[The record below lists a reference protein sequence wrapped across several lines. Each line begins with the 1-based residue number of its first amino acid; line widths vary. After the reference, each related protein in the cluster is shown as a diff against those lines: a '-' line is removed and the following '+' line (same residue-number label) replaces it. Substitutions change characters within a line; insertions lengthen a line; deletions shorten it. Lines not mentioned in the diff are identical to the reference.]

1 MVIGRILDDSFVGEI
16 KRNITIVTLARLVTN
31 ACYRFAPPFLAIIVT
46 DLDVTL
52 SKAGFAI
59 FLSELTGLLSP
70 MVGRFTERI
79 SHRASMVI
87 GLVGTGVG
95 CVIAAIAP
103 SLTWFAIGIT
113 VLVFTKQSFDIG
125 LGAWIADHVPY
136 AQRGRITGLTEMSWA
151 LGLLIGVSV
160 LGVVTAIAGWRVAYL
175 VAVAMVVLLT
185 VAIARRVTNEPR
197 TRIQHESS
205 GAAIRGRGWLVV
217 LTMFCIM
224 SAAQNLFVTFGSWLS
239 DDFGFDAAGLT
250 IVGFSLGAVELV
262 SSFGSASRTDRWGK
276 ERSIALGAFLIV
288 PGGLL
293 LAMGSDVLLVGLIGI
308 AIYLLGF
315 EFSVVSLLPVA
326 SAIVPNNPAVGFG
339 WVLGAGALGRATM
352 SLISTRVYEDH
363 GIRVAALL
371 GPILTLVAIALILQH
386 GRLAAREQSAAK

>member
-1 MVIGRILDDSFVGEI
+1 MVIGRLLDESFVGEI
-16 KRNITIVTLARLVTN
+16 KRNITIVTFARLVAN

-52 SKAGFAI
+52 SQAGFAI

-70 MVGRFTERI
+70 MVGRFTERV

-95 CVIAAIAP
+95 CAIAAVAP
-103 SLTWFAIGIT
+103 SLLWFAVGIT
-113 VLVFTKQSFDIG
+113 VLVFTKQAFDIG

-151 LGLLIGVSV
+151 LGLLVGVSV
-160 LGVVTAIAGWRVAYL
+160 LGVVTAIASWRVAYL
-175 VAVAMVVLLT
+175 VAVAMVVILT
-185 VAIARRVTNEPR
+185 MGIARRVTNEPKAHVR
-197 TRIQHESS
+197 HESS
-205 GAAIRGRGWLVV
+205 DAAIRGRGWLVV
-217 LTMFCIM
+217 LAMFCIM

-239 DDFGFDAAGLT
+239 DDFGFEAAGLT
-250 IVGFSLGAVELV
+250 IVGFALGAVELL
-262 SSFGSASRTDRWGK
+262 SSTGSASRTDRWGK

-288 PGGLL
+288 PGGIL
-293 LAMGSDVLLVGLIGI
+293 LAMGADVLVVGLLGI

-339 WVLGAGALGRATM
+339 WVLGAGALGRALM
-352 SLISTRVYEDH
+352 SLVSTRVYEDH
-363 GIRVAALL
+363 GIRIAALL
-371 GPILTLVAIALILQH
+371 GPVLALVAIALILQH
-386 GRLAAREQSAAK
+386 GRLVKSEGSAAK

>member
-1 MVIGRILDDSFVGEI
+1 MVISRLLDESFVGEI
-16 KRNITIVTLARLVTN
+16 KRNITIVTFARLVAN

-52 SKAGFAI
+52 SQAGFAI

-70 MVGRFTERI
+70 MVGRFTERV

-95 CVIAAIAP
+95 CAIAAVAP
-103 SLTWFAIGIT
+103 SLLWFAVGIT
-113 VLVFTKQSFDIG
+113 VLVFTKQAFDIG

-151 LGLLIGVSV
+151 LGLLVGVSV
-160 LGVVTAIAGWRVAYL
+160 LGVVTAIASWRVAYL
-175 VAVAMVVLLT
+175 FAVGMVVILT
-185 VAIARRVTNEPR
+185 MGIARRVTNEPKAHVR
-197 TRIQHESS
+197 LESS

-217 LTMFCIM
+217 LAMFCIM

-239 DDFGFDAAGLT
+239 DDFGFEAAGLT
-250 IVGFSLGAVELV
+250 IVGFALGAVELL
-262 SSFGSASRTDRWGK
+262 SSTGSASRTDRWGK

-288 PGGLL
+288 PGGIL
-293 LAMGSDVLLVGLIGI
+293 LAMGADVLFVGLLGI

-339 WVLGAGALGRATM
+339 WVLGAGALGRALM
-352 SLISTRVYEDH
+352 SLVSTRVYEDH
-363 GIRVAALL
+363 GIRIAALL
-371 GPILTLVAIALILQH
+371 GPVLALVAIALILQH
-386 GRLAAREQSAAK
+386 GRLVKSEGSAAK

>member
-1 MVIGRILDDSFVGEI
+1 MVISRLLDESFVGEI
-16 KRNITIVTLARLVTN
+16 KRNITIVTLARLVAN

-52 SKAGFAI
+52 SQAGFAI

-70 MVGRFTERI
+70 MVGRFTERV

-95 CVIAAIAP
+95 CAIAAVAP
-103 SLTWFAIGIT
+103 SLLWFAVGIT
-113 VLVFTKQSFDIG
+113 VLVFTKQAFDIG

-151 LGLLIGVSV
+151 LGLLVGVSV
-160 LGVVTAIAGWRVAYL
+160 LGVVTAIASWRVAYL
-175 VAVAMVVLLT
+175 FAVGMVVILT
-185 VAIARRVTNEPR
+185 MGIARRVTNEPKAHVR
-197 TRIQHESS
+197 HESS

-217 LTMFCIM
+217 LAMFCIM

-239 DDFGFDAAGLT
+239 DDFGFEAAGLT
-250 IVGFSLGAVELV
+250 IVGFALGAVELL
-262 SSFGSASRTDRWGK
+262 SSTGSASRTDRWGK

-288 PGGLL
+288 PGGIL
-293 LAMGSDVLLVGLIGI
+293 LAMGADVLFVGLLGI

-339 WVLGAGALGRATM
+339 WVLGAGALGRALM
-352 SLISTRVYEDH
+352 SLVSTRVYEDH
-363 GIRVAALL
+363 GIRIAALL
-371 GPILTLVAIALILQH
+371 GPVLALVAIALILQH
-386 GRLAAREQSAAK
+386 GRLVKSEGSAAK

>member
-1 MVIGRILDDSFVGEI
+1 MVISRLLDESFVGEI
-16 KRNITIVTLARLVTN
+16 KRNITIVTLARLVAN

-52 SKAGFAI
+52 SQAGFAI

-70 MVGRFTERI
+70 MVGRFTERV

-95 CVIAAIAP
+95 CAIAAVAP
-103 SLTWFAIGIT
+103 SLLWFAVGIT
-113 VLVFTKQSFDIG
+113 VLVFTKQAFDIG

-151 LGLLIGVSV
+151 LGLLVGVSV
-160 LGVVTAIAGWRVAYL
+160 LGVVTAIASWRVAYL
-175 VAVAMVVLLT
+175 FAVGMVVILT
-185 VAIARRVTNEPR
+185 MGIARRVTNEPKAHVR
-197 TRIQHESS
+197 LESS

-217 LTMFCIM
+217 LAMFCIM

-239 DDFGFDAAGLT
+239 DDFGFEAAGLT
-250 IVGFSLGAVELV
+250 IVGFALGAVELL
-262 SSFGSASRTDRWGK
+262 SSTGSASRTDRWGK

-288 PGGLL
+288 PGGIL
-293 LAMGSDVLLVGLIGI
+293 LAMGADVLFVGLLGI

-339 WVLGAGALGRATM
+339 WVLGAGALGRALM
-352 SLISTRVYEDH
+352 SLVSTRVYEDH
-363 GIRVAALL
+363 GIRIAALL
-371 GPILTLVAIALILQH
+371 GPVLALVAIALILQH
-386 GRLAAREQSAAK
+386 GRLVKSEGSAAK

>member
-1 MVIGRILDDSFVGEI
+1 MVISRLLDESFVGEI
-16 KRNITIVTLARLVTN
+16 KRNITIVTLARLVAN

-52 SKAGFAI
+52 SQAGFAI

-70 MVGRFTERI
+70 MVGRFTERV

-95 CVIAAIAP
+95 CAIAAVAP
-103 SLTWFAIGIT
+103 SLLWFAVGIT
-113 VLVFTKQSFDIG
+113 VLVFTKQAFDIG

-136 AQRGRITGLTEMSWA
+136 AQRGRITVLTEMSWA
-151 LGLLIGVSV
+151 LGLLVGVSV
-160 LGVVTAIAGWRVAYL
+160 LGVVTAIASWRVAYL
-175 VAVAMVVLLT
+175 FAVGMVVILT
-185 VAIARRVTNEPR
+185 MGIARRVTNEPKAHVR
-197 TRIQHESS
+197 HESS

-217 LTMFCIM
+217 LAMFCIM

-239 DDFGFDAAGLT
+239 DDFGFEAAGLT
-250 IVGFSLGAVELV
+250 IVGFALGAVELL
-262 SSFGSASRTDRWGK
+262 SSTGSASRTDRWGK

-288 PGGLL
+288 PGGIL
-293 LAMGSDVLLVGLIGI
+293 LAMGADVLFVGLLGI

-339 WVLGAGALGRATM
+339 WVLGAGALGRALM
-352 SLISTRVYEDH
+352 SLVSTRVYEDH
-363 GIRVAALL
+363 GIRIAALL
-371 GPILTLVAIALILQH
+371 GPVLALVAIALILQH
-386 GRLAAREQSAAK
+386 GRLVKSEGSAAK

>member
-1 MVIGRILDDSFVGEI
+1 MVIGRLLDESFVGEI
-16 KRNITIVTLARLVTN
+16 KRNITIVTFARLVAN

-52 SKAGFAI
+52 SQAGFAI

-70 MVGRFTERI
+70 MVGRFTERV

-95 CVIAAIAP
+95 CTIAAVAP
-103 SLTWFAIGIT
+103 SLLWFAVGIT
-113 VLVFTKQSFDIG
+113 VLVFTKQAFDIG

-151 LGLLIGVSV
+151 LGLLVGVSV
-160 LGVVTAIAGWRVAYL
+160 LGVVTAIASWRVAYL
-175 VAVAMVVLLT
+175 VAVAMVVILT
-185 VAIARRVTNEPR
+185 MGIARRVTNEPKAHVR
-197 TRIQHESS
+197 HESS
-205 GAAIRGRGWLVV
+205 DAAIRGRGWLVV
-217 LTMFCIM
+217 LAMFCIM

-239 DDFGFDAAGLT
+239 DDFGFEAAGLT
-250 IVGFSLGAVELV
+250 IVGFALGAVELL
-262 SSFGSASRTDRWGK
+262 SSTGSASRTDRWGK

-288 PGGLL
+288 PGGIL
-293 LAMGSDVLLVGLIGI
+293 LAIGADVLVVGLLGI

-339 WVLGAGALGRATM
+339 WVLGAGALGRALM
-352 SLISTRVYEDH
+352 SLVSTRVYEDH
-363 GIRVAALL
+363 GIRIAALL
-371 GPILTLVAIALILQH
+371 GPVLALVAIALILQH
-386 GRLAAREQSAAK
+386 GRLVKSEGSAAK

>member
-1 MVIGRILDDSFVGEI
+1 MVIGRLLDESFVGEI
-16 KRNITIVTLARLVTN
+16 KRNITIVTLARLVAN

-52 SKAGFAI
+52 SQAGFAI

-70 MVGRFTERI
+70 MVGRFTERV

-95 CVIAAIAP
+95 CAIAAVAP
-103 SLTWFAIGIT
+103 SLLWFAVGIT
-113 VLVFTKQSFDIG
+113 VLVFTKQAFDIG

-151 LGLLIGVSV
+151 LGLLVGVSV
-160 LGVVTAIAGWRVAYL
+160 LGVVTAIASWRVAYL
-175 VAVAMVVLLT
+175 FAVGMVVILT
-185 VAIARRVTNEPR
+185 MGIARRVTNEPKAHVR
-197 TRIQHESS
+197 HESS

-217 LTMFCIM
+217 LAMFCIM

-239 DDFGFDAAGLT
+239 DDFGFEAAGLT
-250 IVGFSLGAVELV
+250 IVGFALGAVELL
-262 SSFGSASRTDRWGK
+262 SSTGSASRTDRWGK

-288 PGGLL
+288 PGGIL
-293 LAMGSDVLLVGLIGI
+293 LAMGADVLFVGLLGI

-339 WVLGAGALGRATM
+339 WVLGAGALGRALM
-352 SLISTRVYEDH
+352 SLVSTRVYEDH
-363 GIRVAALL
+363 GIRIAALL
-371 GPILTLVAIALILQH
+371 GPVLALVAIALILQH
-386 GRLAAREQSAAK
+386 GRLVKSEGSAAK

>member
-1 MVIGRILDDSFVGEI
+1 MVISRLLDESFVGEI
-16 KRNITIVTLARLVTN
+16 KRNITIVTLARLVAN

-52 SKAGFAI
+52 SQAGFAI

-70 MVGRFTERI
+70 MVGRFTERV

-95 CVIAAIAP
+95 CAIAAVAP
-103 SLTWFAIGIT
+103 SLLWFAVGIT
-113 VLVFTKQSFDIG
+113 VLVFTKQAFDIG

-151 LGLLIGVSV
+151 LGLLVGVSV
-160 LGVVTAIAGWRVAYL
+160 LGVVTAIASWRVAYL
-175 VAVAMVVLLT
+175 FAVGMVVILT
-185 VAIARRVTNEPR
+185 MGIARRVTNEPKAHVR
-197 TRIQHESS
+197 HESS

-217 LTMFCIM
+217 LAVFCIM

-239 DDFGFDAAGLT
+239 DDFGFEAAGLT
-250 IVGFSLGAVELV
+250 IVGFALGAVELL
-262 SSFGSASRTDRWGK
+262 SSTGSASRTDRWGK

-288 PGGLL
+288 PGGIL
-293 LAMGSDVLLVGLIGI
+293 LAMGADVLFVGLLGI

-339 WVLGAGALGRATM
+339 WVLGAGALGRALM
-352 SLISTRVYEDH
+352 SLVSTRVYEDH
-363 GIRVAALL
+363 GIRIAALL
-371 GPILTLVAIALILQH
+371 GPVLALVAIALILQH
-386 GRLAAREQSAAK
+386 GRLVKSEGSAAK

>member
-1 MVIGRILDDSFVGEI
+1 MVIGRLLDDSFVGEI
-16 KRNITIVTLARLVTN
+16 KRNITVVTIARLVAN

-52 SKAGFAI
+52 SQAGFAI

-70 MVGRFTERI
+70 MVGRLTERV

-95 CVIAAIAP
+95 CAIAAVAP
-103 SLTWFAIGIT
+103 SLLWFAVGIT
-113 VLVFTKQSFDIG
+113 VLVFTKQAFDIG

-151 LGLLIGVSV
+151 LGLLVGVSV
-160 LGVVTAIAGWRVAYL
+160 LGVVTAIFSWRVAFL
-175 VAVAMVVLLT
+175 VAVAMVVVLT
-185 VAIARRVTNEPR
+185 IGIARRVTNEPKAR
-197 TRIQHESS
+197 VHHERS

-217 LTMFCIM
+217 LAMFCIM

-250 IVGFSLGAVELV
+250 VVGFALGAVELL
-262 SSFGSASRTDRWGK
+262 SSTGSASRTDRWGK

-288 PGGLL
+288 PGGIL
-293 LAMGSDVLLVGLIGI
+293 LAAGADVLFVGLLGI
-308 AIYLLGF
+308 AVYLLGF

-326 SAIVPNNPAVGFG
+326 STIVPNNPAVGFG
-339 WVLGAGALGRATM
+339 WVLGAGALGRALM
-352 SLISTRVYEDH
+352 SLVSTRVYEDH

-371 GPILTLVAIALILQH
+371 GPVLALVAVALILQH
-386 GRLAAREQSAAK
+386 GRLAKDGNSAAK

>member
-1 MVIGRILDDSFVGEI
+1 MVIGRLLDESFVGEI
-16 KRNITIVTLARLVTN
+16 KRNITIVTFARLVAN

-52 SKAGFAI
+52 SQAGFAI

-70 MVGRFTERI
+70 MVGRFTERV

-95 CVIAAIAP
+95 CAIAAVAP
-103 SLTWFAIGIT
+103 SLLWFAVGIT
-113 VLVFTKQSFDIG
+113 VLVFTKQAFDIG

-151 LGLLIGVSV
+151 LGLLVGVSV
-160 LGVVTAIAGWRVAYL
+160 LGVVTAIASWRVAYL
-175 VAVAMVVLLT
+175 FAVGMVVILT
-185 VAIARRVTNEPR
+185 MGIARRVTNEPKAHVR
-197 TRIQHESS
+197 HESS
-205 GAAIRGRGWLVV
+205 DAAIRGRGWLVV
-217 LTMFCIM
+217 LAMFCIM

-239 DDFGFDAAGLT
+239 DDFGFEAAGLT
-250 IVGFSLGAVELV
+250 IVGFALGAVELL
-262 SSFGSASRTDRWGK
+262 SSTGSASRTDRWGK

-288 PGGLL
+288 PGGIL
-293 LAMGSDVLLVGLIGI
+293 LAMGADVLVVGLLGI

-339 WVLGAGALGRATM
+339 WVLGAGALGRALM
-352 SLISTRVYEDH
+352 SLVSTRVYEDH
-363 GIRVAALL
+363 GIRIAALL
-371 GPILTLVAIALILQH
+371 GPVLALVAIALILQH
-386 GRLAAREQSAAK
+386 GRLVKSEGSAAK

>member
-1 MVIGRILDDSFVGEI
+1 MVIGRLLDDSFVGEI
-16 KRNITIVTLARLVTN
+16 KRNITIVTIARLVAN

-52 SKAGFAI
+52 SQAGFAI

-70 MVGRFTERI
+70 MVGRLTERV

-95 CVIAAIAP
+95 CAIAAVAP

-113 VLVFTKQSFDIG
+113 VLVFTKQAFDIG

-151 LGLLIGVSV
+151 LGLLVGVSV
-160 LGVVTAIAGWRVAYL
+160 LGVVTALASWRVAYL
-175 VAVAMVVLLT
+175 VAVAMVVVLT
-185 VAIARRVTNEPR
+185 IGIARRVTDESKVR
-197 TRIQHESS
+197 VHHERS

-217 LTMFCIM
+217 LAMFCIM

-250 IVGFSLGAVELV
+250 VVGFALGAVELL
-262 SSFGSASRTDRWGK
+262 SSTGSASRTDRWGK

-288 PGGLL
+288 PGGIL
-293 LAMGSDVLLVGLIGI
+293 LAAGADALFVGLLGI

-326 SAIVPNNPAVGFG
+326 STIVPNNPAVGFG
-339 WVLGAGALGRATM
+339 WVLGAGALGRALM
-352 SLISTRVYEDH
+352 SLVSTRVYEDH

-371 GPILTLVAIALILQH
+371 GPVLALVAVALILQH
-386 GRLAAREQSAAK
+386 GRLADNEISAAK